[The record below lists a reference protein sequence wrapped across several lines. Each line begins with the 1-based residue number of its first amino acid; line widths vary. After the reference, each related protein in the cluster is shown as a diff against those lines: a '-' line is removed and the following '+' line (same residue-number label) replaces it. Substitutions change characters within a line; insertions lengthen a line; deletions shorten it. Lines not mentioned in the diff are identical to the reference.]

1 MKKGFTLIELAIVL
15 VIIGLIIGAVLKGQ
29 ELIGLSKE
37 KRLIQDFRNYQ
48 SAFYSFYDK
57 YGQYPGDENDLSGSV
72 RAFPPGDTENGNG
85 NGIIDGAEDD
95 NYGLYVWNDLAKAN
109 MADRRPTPF
118 GTLYGWGY
126 RYMGLVGGGTVLV
139 NVIYAV
145 NIPWEIAR
153 DIDRRYDDGVYNT
166 GSIQADADYTGRRA
180 LLIIYY
186 QL

>member
-1 MKKGFTLIELAIVL
+1 
-15 VIIGLIIGAVLKGQ
+15 
-29 ELIGLSKE
+29 
-37 KRLIQDFRNYQ
+37 
-48 SAFYSFYDK
+48 
-57 YGQYPGDENDLSGSV
+57 
-72 RAFPPGDTENGNG
+72 
-85 NGIIDGAEDD
+85 
-95 NYGLYVWNDLAKAN
+95 
-109 MADRRPTPF
+109 
-118 GTLYGWGY
+118 
-126 RYMGLVGGGTVLV
+126 MGLVGGGTVLV